1 MNTLVNPSS
10 TPSINFE
17 FRFDRNPELHSEK
30 ANIRTSLVQ
39 SLIDTQFSRYQT
51 PVEKIDLYPV
61 ARAGKSGSEVF
72 YLDIYLESTS
82 QPKSFIAKFQDIY
95 QTNFEKDCAQIAEF
109 GSLCPTVMCT
119 ENRDKDLGLIVYALA
134 KIKNHQ
140 EFRGFFLD
148 EDNDSELCALAIK
161 SVLQEI
167 NLHENTATNLHNFV
181 DDFSNY
187 INRRHQPI
195 GKMQSIISSSPSYL
209 PLAQIAERIYLAYQ
223 KIQSD
228 FNFEFIPC
236 LVHGDLHARNL
247 MLNAK
252 RPDQTELIDFGWTHY
267 GHPAKD
273 FVLLEITLRYMLL
286 SELLLATKKRQRN
299 DPFHIPLKIVDKLEF
314 FLSKNCFTLPSYDEL
329 IKDIDEQNLL
339 HEYQLNAI
347 KRVYLCLIE
356 IRKEAGRV
364 LIEFV
369 SKNNSKYSAEQ
380 NYFASL
386 FLVTLGLSEF
396 PEMEYIWTLIGLDKM
411 GAAIW
416 QYH

>member
-1 MNTLVNPSS
+1 MNTLVNPPSN
-10 TPSINFE
+10 PSINFE

-30 ANIRTSLVQ
+30 ADIRISLVQ
-39 SLIDTQFSRYQT
+39 SLIDTQFNRYPT

-72 YLDIYLESTS
+72 YLDIYLKSTS
-82 QPKSFIAKFQDIY
+82 QPKSFIAKFQDIN
-95 QTNFEKDCAQIAEF
+95 QTNFERECAQIAEF

-119 ENRDKDLGLIVYALA
+119 ENTDKDLGLIVYALA

-148 EDNDSELCALAIK
+148 EDNNSASCALAIK

-167 NLHENTATNLHNFV
+167 NLHENTAVNRHNFV
-181 DDFSNY
+181 EDFSDY

-195 GKMQSIISSSPSYL
+195 GKMQSVISSSPSYL
-209 PLAQIAERIYLAYQ
+209 PLAQIAERIYSNYERILTE
-223 KIQSD
+223 
-228 FNFEFIPC
+228 FNLEFIPC

-247 MLNAK
+247 MLNAQ

-286 SELLLATKKRQRN
+286 SELLLTTKNRERN
-299 DPFHIPLKIVDKLEF
+299 DPFHIPLKVIDKLES
-314 FLSKNCFTLPSYDEL
+314 FLSENCFNLPSYKEL
-329 IKDIDEQNLL
+329 IRNIDEQNLL
-339 HEYQLNAI
+339 HTYQLNAI
-347 KRVYLCLIE
+347 ERVYLCLIE

-364 LIEFV
+364 LKEFV
-369 SKNNSKYSAEQ
+369 RRNNSTYSAEQ

-416 QYH
+416 